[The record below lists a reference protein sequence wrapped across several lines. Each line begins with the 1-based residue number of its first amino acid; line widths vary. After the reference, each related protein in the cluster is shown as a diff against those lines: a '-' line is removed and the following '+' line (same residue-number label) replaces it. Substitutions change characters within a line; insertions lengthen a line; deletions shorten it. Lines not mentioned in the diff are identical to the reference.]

1 MYVCEAFFLKLI
13 FKILR
18 ELFGLKRKNLTFL
31 VRIITSDWHG
41 VDTMSVVTS
50 GGVKYMNIITTHVT
64 CDTHMTA
71 GAAVLAK
78 HFIY

>member
-1 MYVCEAFFLKLI
+1 MEKFEI
-13 FKILR
+13 
-18 ELFGLKRKNLTFL
+18 L
-31 VRIITSDWHG
+31 VRIFTSDWD
-41 VDTMSVVTS
+41 VDMMSVVTS